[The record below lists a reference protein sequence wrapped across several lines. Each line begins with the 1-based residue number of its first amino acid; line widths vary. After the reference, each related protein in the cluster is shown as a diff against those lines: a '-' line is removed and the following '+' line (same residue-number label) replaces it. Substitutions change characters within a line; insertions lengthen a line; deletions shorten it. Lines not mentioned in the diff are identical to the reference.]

1 MKNMITLNDF
11 ASFLKVELSK
21 RLASEKEITSLVVE
35 ATELVVHF
43 SLNECDS
50 EDDGMARV
58 NLLPLYQQF
67 SAMPC
72 FSEAI
77 EGMLEGI
84 KDGILYCLAD
94 ARESTGNTRTSKKTP
109 TLNELLGLSKEELK
123 SMLRARMFVSGE
135 DSIVKEMASNTSA
148 CGQELVAT
156 SITGTDLGFTYFFK
170 FNDTSVAPITKELME
185 LVFDSLSREEL
196 HDIALENAQRE
207 LPTAILDL
215 LSAEAYVLE
224 DLSDTELKL
233 VLKNKPFL
241 IGNPEGEEGA
251 AKPTGITTIAYPD
264 VLARLEDAIGS
275 FFLAPLSV
283 TEFLVYP
290 ETVDLFGGGCSFPL
304 ELFKFKDEVSRL
316 RANASR
322 RKGTDILNGEIL
334 YYSASSH
341 KLSIV

>member
-1 MKNMITLNDF
+1 MKNMFTLNEF

-21 RLASEKEITSLVVE
+21 RLVSEKDITSLVVE

-43 SLNECDS
+43 SLNGCDS

-67 SAMPC
+67 SAMPYS
-72 FSEAI
+72 SEATG
-77 EGMLEGI
+77 GMLEGV
-84 KDGILYCLAD
+84 KEGILYCLAD
-94 ARESTGNTRTSKKTP
+94 ARESAGKTL
-109 TLNELLGLSKEELK
+109 TLNGLLGLSKEELK

-135 DSIVKEMASNTSA
+135 DSVVKEMASNASA

-170 FNDTSVAPITKELME
+170 FDDTFAAPITKELMN
-185 LVFDSLSREEL
+185 LVLDSLSREEF

-215 LSAEAYVLE
+215 LSVEAYTLK
-224 DLSDTELKL
+224 DLSDTDLKL
-233 VLKNKPFL
+233 VLKNKPFV
-241 IGNPEGEEGA
+241 IGNPDGEERT
-251 AKPTGITTIAYPD
+251 AKPTGITTIAYPG
-264 VLARLEDAIGS
+264 VLSRLEDAIGS
-275 FFLAPLSV
+275 FFLTPLSA
-283 TEFLVYP
+283 TEFLVCP
-290 ETVDLFGGGCSFPL
+290 ETVDIFGSECSFHL
-304 ELFKFKDEVSRL
+304 EPFKDIVSRL

-322 RKGTDILNGEIL
+322 HKGTDILNGEIL